1 MDIKQSIIA
10 WAEAHE
16 REYLADLKELIAIDS
31 ARADALPGMPYGK
44 NCADVLAKAQE
55 ILAKHGFASVNHDNY
70 VITADMNENE
80 TELGILA
87 HLDIVPT
94 GDGWQ
99 RPPLEMQEDET
110 KIYGRGTADD
120 KGPALAAFYAM
131 RALKELNVPLGKNC
145 KIILGADEECGSSD
159 IAHYFATNPVP
170 PKTLSPDADYPVINI
185 EKGSLH
191 ADATAS
197 WEKEEILPRI
207 AWIDAGIKFNVVPAA
222 AKAKVL
228 GLKATDLHKVMN
240 DVAEK
245 TGCNFFAEVDSD
257 GVVLYAEGLNAHAST
272 PYEGNNALTAL
283 VELLAALPL
292 KGKGAEIVKG
302 LNAMYPH
309 GDFYGVAAG
318 VAQEDDISGKLTI
331 TLDILK
337 MDETSALALSDCR
350 AALCANDE
358 NLTEV
363 LKARYTAIGLT
374 MEDKKMNPP
383 HHVSEESELVQ
394 ELLKV
399 YEDYTGLKG
408 ECIAIGGGTYVH
420 HLEGGVSFGA
430 AFPGVNN
437 NMHGPDEFAI
447 KAHLIQ
453 TIEMYAQV
461 IADICK

>member
-1 MDIKQSIIA
+1 M
-10 WAEAHE
+10 
-16 REYLADLKELIAIDS
+16 
-31 ARADALPGMPYGK
+31 
-44 NCADVLAKAQE
+44 
-55 ILAKHGFASVNHDNY
+55 
-70 VITADMNENE
+70 
-80 TELGILA
+80 
-87 HLDIVPT
+87 
-94 GDGWQ
+94 
-99 RPPLEMQEDET
+99 
-110 KIYGRGTADD
+110 
-120 KGPALAAFYAM
+120 
-131 RALKELNVPLGKNC
+131 
-145 KIILGADEECGSSD
+145 
-159 IAHYFATNPVP
+159 
-170 PKTLSPDADYPVINI
+170 
-185 EKGSLH
+185 
-191 ADATAS
+191 
-197 WEKEEILPRI
+197 
-207 AWIDAGIKFNVVPAA
+207 
-222 AKAKVL
+222 
-228 GLKATDLHKVMN
+228 
-240 DVAEK
+240 
-245 TGCNFFAEVDSD
+245 
-257 GVVLYAEGLNAHAST
+257 
-272 PYEGNNALTAL
+272 
-283 VELLAALPL
+283 ELLAALPL

-309 GDFYGVAAG
+309 GDFYGVGAG
-318 VAQEDDISGKLTI
+318 VAQEDAISGKLTI
-331 TLDILK
+331 PLDILK
-337 MDETSALALSDCR
+337 MDETSVLALSDCR

-363 LKARYTAIGLT
+363 LKAKYAAIGLT

>member
-16 REYLADLKELIAIDS
+16 REYLADLKELLAIDS

-44 NCADVLAKAQE
+44 NCAAVLATAQE
-55 ILAKHGFASVNHDNY
+55 LLAKHGFASVNHDNY

-228 GLKATDLHKVMN
+228 GLKATDRHKVMN

-309 GDFYGVAAG
+309 GDFYGVGAG